1 MSNIYS
7 ESEKLKAEL
16 KVFKLR
22 SIKEKVILFGVILLI
37 LVELIVV
44 VGFLKKSGFF
54 GKTKPH
60 TPYVAVINF
69 NKEITVDYIN
79 KIESKMDALKNDKNA
94 KEILIIFNTPGGSP
108 SASDEFNAYLKDYT
122 KTKKV
127 NVYVESMAASG
138 GYYIISAIKPIIANK
153 NAIVGS
159 IGVIMPH
166 YVIEKLA
173 KKIGVEDDDIAV
185 GKYKKPISLF
195 KKATP
200 EQKKY
205 LYSHLLNPTYQN
217 FLNVVASDRNISIQ
231 KLKKYA
237 DGKIYIANQVK
248 GILVDKI
255 STLIQTKKDI
265 KKEVAKKFNLKEKDI
280 KFYSISLENKKMPFF
295 KVEVENSTLNT
306 LTNGLNLK

>member
-1 MSNIYS
+1 MYS